1 MKLSSKLK
9 LIGKL
14 KTLVRSISI
23 CLVFVLSAS
32 ITATLQAKEVSSTS
46 HVQNLSKQQL
56 ECLSLNAYHEARS
69 DGEKG
74 MLATIFVVLNRTKDS
89 RFPSTP
95 CKVIAQKNQFVW
107 WGKSKTIKE
116 PEMYDKAKQL
126 VHEVLEGK
134 HKDFTRG
141 SIYFNAHHKAPKGTM
156 CTIRIGNH
164 SFYREVKK

>member
-14 KTLVRSISI
+14 KTLLRSISVCI
-23 CLVFVLSAS
+23 VISLSAS
-32 ITATLQAKEVSSTS
+32 ISATLQAKGVSSTS
-46 HVQNLSKQQL
+46 HAQNLSKQQL

-69 DGEKG
+69 EGEKG

-95 CKVIAQKNQFVW
+95 CKVIAQPNQFEW
-107 WGKSKTIKE
+107 YGKGKTIKE

-126 VHEVLEGK
+126 AYEVLEGK

-141 SIYFNAHHKAPKGTM
+141 SLYFNAHHKAPKGTM

-164 SFYREVKK
+164 SFYKPVK

>member
-1 MKLSSKLK
+1 MTSILK
-9 LIGKL
+9 YAVL
-14 KTLVRSISI
+14 
-23 CLVFVLSAS
+23 VLSVTL
-32 ITATLQAKEVSSTS
+32 TATLQAKSINDSSQ
-46 HVQNLSKQQL
+46 VQKLSKSQI
-56 ECLSLNAYHEARS
+56 ECLSLNTYHEARS
-69 DGEKG
+69 EGEKG

-95 CKVIAQKNQFVW
+95 CKVIAQKNQFEW
-107 WGKSKTIKE
+107 YGKGKTIKE

-126 VHEVLEGK
+126 VHDVLEGK

-141 SIYFNAHHKAPKGTM
+141 SLYFNAHHKAPKGTM

>member
-1 MKLSSKLK
+1 MHKHTTSILKYAVLALSV
-9 LIGKL
+9 
-14 KTLVRSISI
+14 TL
-23 CLVFVLSAS
+23 
-32 ITATLQAKEVSSTS
+32 TATLHAKSSDNT
-46 HVQNLSKQQL
+46 QIQCIAQ
-56 ECLSLNAYHEARS
+56 NAYHEARS
-69 DGEKG
+69 EGEKG
-74 MLATIFVVLNRTKDS
+74 MLGTIFVVLNRTKDS

-107 WGKSKTIKE
+107 YGKGKTIKE

-126 VHEVLEGK
+126 VHEVLGGK

-164 SFYREVKK
+164 SFYREVNK

>member
-1 MKLSSKLK
+1 MTYIKRIHNRIHKYMTTHLTTILKYAVLALSL
-9 LIGKL
+9 
-14 KTLVRSISI
+14 TLS
-23 CLVFVLSAS
+23 
-32 ITATLQAKEVSSTS
+32 ATLQAKSYDNA
-46 HVQNLSKQQL
+46 QIQCIAQ
-56 ECLSLNAYHEARS
+56 NAYHEARS
-69 DGEKG
+69 EGEKG

-95 CKVIAQKNQFVW
+95 CKVIAQKNQFEW
-107 WGKSKTIKE
+107 YGKGKTIKE

-126 VHEVLEGK
+126 VHDVLEGK

-141 SIYFNAHHKAPKGTM
+141 SLYFNAHHKAPKGTM

>member
-1 MKLSSKLK
+1 MKLNIKLK
-9 LIGKL
+9 N
-14 KTLVRSISI
+14 LVRSMSLCCVIA
-23 CLVFVLSAS
+23 LSAL
-32 ITATLQAKEVSSTS
+32 ITATLQAETNHEQSQT
-46 HVQNLSKQQL
+46 QTLSKEQL

-107 WGKSKTIKE
+107 WGKGKTIKE

-126 VHEVLEGK
+126 VYEVLEGK
-134 HKDFTRG
+134 HKDTSRG
-141 SIYFNAHHKAPKGTM
+141 ALYFNAHHKAPKGTM

-164 SFYREVKK
+164 SFYKPVTPNKPVK

>member
-1 MKLSSKLK
+1 M
-9 LIGKL
+9 GKL

-23 CLVFVLSAS
+23 CLVFVLLAS
-32 ITATLQAKEVSSTS
+32 ITATLHAESNTKQHQAQK
-46 HVQNLSKQQL
+46 LSKAQI
-56 ECLSLNAYHEARS
+56 ECLSINAYMEARS
-69 DGEKG
+69 EGEKG

-95 CKVIAQKNQFVW
+95 CKVIAQPNQFSW
-107 WGKSKTIKE
+107 YGKGKTIKE

-126 VHEVLEGK
+126 VHDVLEGK

-141 SIYFNAHHKAPKGTM
+141 SLYFNAHHKAPKGTV

>member
-1 MKLSSKLK
+1 M
-9 LIGKL
+9 
-14 KTLVRSISI
+14 RSISVCI
-23 CLVFVLSAS
+23 VISLSAS
-32 ITATLQAKEVSSTS
+32 ISATLQAETDPKQSQ
-46 HVQNLSKQQL
+46 VQNLSKQQL
-56 ECLSLNAYHEARS
+56 ECLATNTYFEARS
-69 DGEKG
+69 EGEKG

-95 CKVIAQKNQFVW
+95 CKVIAQPNQFEW
-107 WGKSKTIKE
+107 YGKGKTIKE

-141 SIYFNAHHKAPKGTM
+141 SLYFNAHHKAPKGTM
-156 CTIRIGNH
+156 CTIRIGKH

>member
-9 LIGKL
+9 TVGKL

-23 CLVFVLSAS
+23 CLVFVPLAS
-32 ITATLQAKEVSSTS
+32 ITATLEAKSYDNT
-46 HVQNLSKQQL
+46 QIQCIAQ
-56 ECLSLNAYHEARS
+56 NAYHESR
-69 DGEKG
+69 GEGDKG
-74 MLATIFVVLNRTKDS
+74 MLGTIFVVLNRVKDS

-95 CKVIAQKNQFVW
+95 CKVIAQPKQFEW
-107 WGKSKTIKE
+107 WGKGKKITE
-116 PEMYDKAKQL
+116 PEMYDKAKEL
-126 VHEVLEGK
+126 VYEVLEGK

>member
-1 MKLSSKLK
+1 MSLCCV
-9 LIGKL
+9 IA
-14 KTLVRSISI
+14 
-23 CLVFVLSAS
+23 LSAS
-32 ITATLQAKEVSSTS
+32 ISATSQAETNHEQSQ
-46 HVQNLSKQQL
+46 VQTLSKEQIR
-56 ECLSLNAYHEARS
+56 CLATNTYMEARGE
-69 DGEKG
+69 GEKG

-107 WGKSKTIKE
+107 YGKGKTIKE

-126 VHEVLEGK
+126 VYEVLDGK

-141 SIYFNAHHKAPKGTM
+141 SLYFNAHHKAPKGTM